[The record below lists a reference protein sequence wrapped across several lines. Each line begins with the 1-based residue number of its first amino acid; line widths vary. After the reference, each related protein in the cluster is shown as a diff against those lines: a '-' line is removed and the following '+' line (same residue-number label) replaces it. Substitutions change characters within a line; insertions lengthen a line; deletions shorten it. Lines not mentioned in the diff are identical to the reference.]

1 MFVFAI
7 SWGDSIRQS
16 VTTALS
22 RLLGFIPNL
31 IGALIIIIIGWIIAG
46 IVAKIVTTVLRKLP
60 LQRAAD
66 SIGIAGFMQ
75 RSGVK
80 GDLAGIIGAVIKW
93 YIRLIALEAAFDAL
107 GIPQVA
113 QLFNTVILFLP
124 NLIVALIIVF
134 VGLLLG
140 RFASNLVRGLASGSG
155 AGSPGVF
162 ANITYY
168 AIVGFA
174 IFMALNQ
181 IHVAQS
187 LLNILFTGLIGALT
201 IAVGLAFGL
210 GGRETAARLL
220 EDWYGGMRGG
230 APSVPRPTTPPPAP
244 LGDD

>member
-7 SWGDSIRQS
+7 SWGDSIRTS

-31 IGALIIIIIGWIIAG
+31 IGALIIIIVGWIIAG
-46 IVAKIVTTVLRKLP
+46 IVAKIVTAVLRKLP

-66 SIGIAGFMQ
+66 SIGITGFME
-75 RSGVK
+75 RSGVRQ
-80 GDLAGIIGAVIKW
+80 DLAGIIGAIIKW

-124 NLIVALIIVF
+124 NLIVALVIVF

-140 RFASNLVRGLASGSG
+140 RFVSNLVRGVISGSG
-155 AGSPGVF
+155 AGSPEVF
-162 ANITYY
+162 ATITYY

-174 IFMALNQ
+174 IFMALSQ
-181 IHVAQS
+181 IQIAPS
-187 LLNILFTGLIGALT
+187 LLNILFTGLVGALT

-210 GGRETAARLL
+210 GGRETAARML

-230 APSVPRPTTPPPAP
+230 ARSAPRPPAPPSAP

>member
-1 MFVFAI
+1 MVAVT
-7 SWGDSIRQS
+7 WGDSIRQS

-22 RLLGFIPNL
+22 RLLGFIPTL

-46 IVAKIVTTVLRKLP
+46 IIAKIVTVVLRKIP

-66 SIGIAGFMQ
+66 SIGITGFLQ

-80 GDLAGIIGAVIKW
+80 QDLAGIIGTIIKW
-93 YIRLIALEAAFDAL
+93 YIRLITLEAAFDTL

-124 NLIVALIIVF
+124 NLIVALIIIF

-140 RFASNLVRGLASGSG
+140 QFVSNLVRGLISGTG
-155 AGSPGVF
+155 AGNPGVF

-174 IFMALNQ
+174 VFMALNQ
-181 IHVAQS
+181 IRIAQS
-187 LLNILFTGLIGALT
+187 LLNILFTGLIGAVA

-210 GGRETAARLL
+210 GGRETAARMLD
-220 EDWYGGMRGG
+220 DWYGGMRSRGS
-230 APSVPRPTTPPPAP
+230 ATPPMAP
-244 LGDD
+244 TVSPIGED